1 MKNRKTLMKKYL
13 NFIYVHKLFIDNV
26 MYLKRIDLMKEQLN
40 YLYKLRNEYLNIRDL
55 KTNRISISQI
65 IYK

>member
-1 MKNRKTLMKKYL
+1 MKKYL